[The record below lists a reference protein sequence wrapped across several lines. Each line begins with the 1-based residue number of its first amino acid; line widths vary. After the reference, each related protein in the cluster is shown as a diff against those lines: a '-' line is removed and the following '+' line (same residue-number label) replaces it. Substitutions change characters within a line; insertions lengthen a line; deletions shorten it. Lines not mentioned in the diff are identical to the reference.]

1 MFSAMVSLPAVLLTA
16 SAMATPALPAS
27 PQLQSGERREAVAP
41 APKPAAGQGRPGV
54 DEQPQADRIPYGA
67 DALGADATP
76 MTLEQCLG
84 MALSNNL
91 GLERALI
98 ESEIA
103 QFDAM
108 SSWGA
113 FDWVFDMRGAYTD
126 SESEANTALAGADV
140 VEQQDARVDVDLTK
154 PFTWGGSF
162 AFHFDTQQSRTN
174 NAFFNAPEL
183 IQDNVRVS
191 YTQPLFRGR
200 GIEVQTAQQREAE
213 IVEQQRR
220 EDRRQARQ
228 NLLHDVEV
236 AYWEL
241 VAALQQLQV
250 ARSGLGL
257 GQEQVTREEARVR
270 AGDGTEVDVLQAR
283 TEVATRT
290 EALLQAENDVEQ
302 REDDLKRL
310 MFADS
315 DPERWDRDIQPR
327 SILPNAAERPD
338 LPDWQNAY
346 EVALSRRAE
355 IRNARLSV
363 DISRVQLTRATNDR
377 LHGLDLELIA
387 SSNGVD
393 EQYPGAL
400 SDALEFRF
408 PTYTVALN
416 YNVPVQNRR
425 ATFAERA
432 ARERLRGSQ
441 VALEEAEIT
450 ALADVRRALRDVNFR
465 AQAVAAAAQSLTLAR
480 GQLDAEEKRFA
491 ADLTTTFEVLQF
503 QQTLI
508 EAASTRS
515 RAGVEYAKALV
526 GLKRAQGIVG
536 EAAAN

>member
-1 MFSAMVSLPAVLLTA
+1 M
-16 SAMATPALPAS
+16 
-27 PQLQSGERREAVAP
+27 
-41 APKPAAGQGRPGV
+41 
-54 DEQPQADRIPYGA
+54 
-67 DALGADATP
+67 
-76 MTLEQCLG
+76 
-84 MALSNNL
+84 
-91 GLERALI
+91 
-98 ESEIA
+98 
-103 QFDAM
+103 
-108 SSWGA
+108 
-113 FDWVFDMRGAYTD
+113 
-126 SESEANTALAGADV
+126 
-140 VEQQDARVDVDLTK
+140 
-154 PFTWGGSF
+154 
-162 AFHFDTQQSRTN
+162 
-174 NAFFNAPEL
+174 
-183 IQDNVRVS
+183 
-191 YTQPLFRGR
+191 
-200 GIEVQTAQQREAE
+200 
-213 IVEQQRR
+213 
-220 EDRRQARQ
+220 
-228 NLLHDVEV
+228 EV

-327 SILPNAAERPD
+327 SILPDAAERPD

-432 ARERLRGSQ
+432 ARERMRGSQ

-465 AQAVAAAAQSLTLAR
+465 AQAVAAADQSLTLAR
-480 GQLDAEEKRFA
+480 SQLDAEEKRFA

-526 GLKRAQGIVG
+526 GLKRAQGVVG

>member
-27 PQLQSGERREAVAP
+27 PHFQSGERLDAVAP
-41 APKPAAGQGRPGV
+41 GPKSAAGSARSGIE
-54 DEQPQADRIPYGA
+54 DQPQADRIPYGA

-327 SILPNAAERPD
+327 SILPDAAERPD

-432 ARERLRGSQ
+432 ARERMRGSQ

-465 AQAVAAAAQSLTLAR
+465 AQAVAAADQSLTLAR
-480 GQLDAEEKRFA
+480 SQLDAEEKRFA

-526 GLKRAQGIVG
+526 GLKRAQGVVG

>member
-27 PQLQSGERREAVAP
+27 PQLQSGERRDAVAP
-41 APKPAAGQGRPGV
+41 APKAAAGQARPGIE
-54 DEQPQADRIPYGA
+54 EQPQADRIPYGA

-84 MALSNNL
+84 MALANNL

-290 EALLQAENDVEQ
+290 EALLQAENDVKQ

>member
-1 MFSAMVSLPAVLLTA
+1 MVSIPALLLTA
-16 SAMATPALPAS
+16 SAMAAT
-27 PQLQSGERREAVAP
+27 VAP
-41 APKPAAGQGRPGV
+41 AAPLIQSNEPLDASQAGSEANSGASTDPIDERPGARTF
-54 DEQPQADRIPYGA
+54 PSRA

-140 VEQQDARVDVDLTK
+140 VEQQDARVDLDLTK

-183 IQDNVRVS
+183 IQDNVRLS

-200 GIEVQTAQQREAE
+200 GIEAQTAQQREAE

-220 EDRRQARQ
+220 EDRRGARQ

-241 VAALQQLQV
+241 VAALQQLEV
-250 ARSGLGL
+250 ARSGLAL
-257 GQEQVTREEARVR
+257 GEEQVSREEARVR

-315 DPERWDRDIQPR
+315 DPDRWDRDIQPR
-327 SILPNAAERPD
+327 SILPDAAERPD
-338 LPDWQNAY
+338 LPDWQRAY
-346 EVALSRRAE
+346 EVALSRRVE
-355 IRNARLSV
+355 VRNARLSV
-363 DISRVQLTRATNDR
+363 DVSRVQLTRARNDR

-393 EQYPGAL
+393 EKYPGAL

-450 ALADVRRALRDVNFR
+450 ALADVRRALRDVNYR
-465 AQAVAAAAQSLTLAR
+465 AEAVAAAAQSLRLAR

-526 GLKRAQGIVG
+526 GLKRAQGVVG
-536 EAAAN
+536 EPVSN